1 MTTPSA
7 AGSIPALAQSVSLHF
22 ASRPTFEQ
30 VARRMLEQAIKQRDP
45 WLKIDLSK
53 TQLAMPDPA
62 TRGWHFQPLMSAVLD
77 YLASGT
83 PPDFDPQGALDC
95 FLSDSP
101 PRRLWSGARGL
112 DMQLIKKSILELA
125 WTLPIGLEDAL
136 VRYWNEDIDSGD
148 QTTTSGRTSRWCWLS
163 DVLRNT
169 LSIRGLQQ
177 PGLTDTARE
186 ALDQIV
192 RWPDRAL
199 RFCRNRQA
207 PVYAYSLETRLTQGT
222 HSSVLVGSDI
232 LLVRVTRGT
241 TEFLLCS
248 PGSAV
253 RSFTSL
259 EAFNQHWGESI
270 AGQYTVDTITCQRY
284 EISDNVFE
292 RQAAMLL
299 EQQLADLKAVQL
311 PARIDLPELK
321 RLYADLSDPARS
333 LLETPRP
340 SPDTSARLGPLLPE
354 WLKDASIVDQ
364 TTFQHY
370 SLALASAK
378 KRHQGQT
385 FLSDIDD
392 IRAFTADALL
402 NHLRDTND
410 KRPDKLPTSRYQPDD
425 VVLTFSVSAGYPGTI
440 GLTEKR
446 QMSLTELAIHNLVAR
461 PSGTFTL
468 SHCLGQT
475 LPAWLTPGFI
485 TGLIEQVDIGATY
498 PSYLQQHLLGD
509 SPQAQNRQRIFAEQ
523 LPAQL
528 MLEALKQK
536 LNRENGVTLQ
546 GLRLLEAV
554 LQPDAASQQVEG
566 RPAVIRHLALLRKP
580 QAQPDIVTN
589 MFVIEAQDVA
599 TGPHLLYRPLYAPSL
614 QEFPTR
620 EALLQ
625 AIAATG
631 SLQDSILT
639 WLPDSARPIYANG
652 GFLEPHIVRFF
663 SGDEFSVPDKPA
675 PATLAVDDTRGELM
689 QSLQEGELMQ
699 YLYGCNAQALVTQA
713 DRDSVSNS
721 ESRWAVLLEG
731 GGLLFNT
738 LLFPLLRGPAMT
750 TVWLWNLMA
759 SAQQDIPA
767 LTGEDPVARELAAVD
782 LLVNLAL
789 LVSQLPAGHGPATRA
804 SVPESIKEQ
813 AMRPPAP
820 RAIAEQWPAPEA
832 PTLVEGTVTLPDAHT
847 DTGSGRL
854 DFNFAR
860 ASGRLTPVLQA
871 RLQRLQ
877 VSPPASPLAPI
888 ENGPYKGLYVIDNK
902 WHAKVEGALYRITP
916 EAGGSATI
924 VDPLDPLDPDKNGP
938 PLRVDTNG
946 HWHLDLRLRLLG
958 GSPPKRV
965 DAQRRINLQRAQQL
979 TEESSRLEA
988 QDADRQ
994 KALDVAQQVMT
1005 RTEEGSNYTE
1015 AQRAAK
1021 RKIFYDLLK
1030 EQTEMYLTLANS
1042 AAERTSLGIG
1052 FPSGYMH
1059 VLMENVI
1066 NNARKAFVITEQ
1078 ELLALQ
1084 QAHPQFGESANIKEI
1099 VIRDVESYMKYL
1111 DTKSNIND
1119 RAIHWLELK
1128 DDYLERL
1135 LNLDASGA
1143 RAFERLTRNRPA
1155 NESNAFG
1162 IKIRQLTTLPMLS
1175 VRNRQSALPDRLL
1188 HILIPLMEHIRSHD
1202 DLQTYD
1208 VSPSDRI
1215 EVLESLTEHYGK
1227 TLDTLKGTK
1236 ALYLDDLNESY
1247 FDRVVQLV
1255 EDLYQEVSGKLAAEI
1270 KPEPKPRKRVPKR
1283 PRTGAG
1289 VPQKKLIRTRH
1300 NGVLIGDL
1308 KPAGTSLPI
1317 EVVEMHSKGSN
1328 QILATYSRHEDVW
1341 DVVDVRRPTPAP
1353 QTRSIKAI
1361 RAHGRELLDELD
1373 KRMSRAESYKTHCRH
1388 PQEIEEILNNEASH
1402 FRTLSEE
1409 LDRALTASPASRT
1422 PATEALGRL
1431 LSDAATQLTTKGS
1444 DLRIELSLKLPPTDG
1459 NLRFLFEKNL
1469 IQVARLGDRTAL
1481 QGTRKDFLQEYAIND
1496 RDGFPIWYAHFHYEA
1511 ADTPK
1516 ENFSVAHL
1524 KTKEQRKEHYH
1535 SLLAK
1540 ATSPYAVVNVHRGQI
1555 SKSLA
1560 QSRFLPLAP

>member
-1 MTTPSA
+1 MTTPSTA
-7 AGSIPALAQSVSLHF
+7 DAIPALAQNVSLHF

-30 VARRMLEQAIKQRDP
+30 VARGMLEQAIKQRDP
-45 WLKIDLSK
+45 WLKIDLSR
-53 TQLAMPDPA
+53 TQLAMPDPV
-62 TRGWHFQPLMSAVLD
+62 TRGWHFQPLMSAALD
-77 YLASGT
+77 YLATGT
-83 PPDFDPQGALDC
+83 PPDFDPQGAFDC

-101 PRRLWSGARGL
+101 PRRLWSGDRGL

-148 QTTTSGRTSRWCWLS
+148 QTATSGRTSRWRWLS

-177 PGLTDTARE
+177 PELTDTARE

-199 RFCRNRQA
+199 RFCLNRQA
-207 PVYAYSLETRLTQGT
+207 PVYAYNLETWLTQGST
-222 HSSVLVGSDI
+222 RTVLVGGDI
-232 LLVRVTRGT
+232 LLVRIKNGT
-241 TEFLLCS
+241 AEFLLCS

-253 RSFTSL
+253 KSFASL
-259 EAFNQHWGESI
+259 EAFNQHWGEWI
-270 AGQYTVDTITCQRY
+270 ARQYTVGTITCQRY
-284 EISDNVFE
+284 EIGGNVFE

-299 EQQLADLKAVQL
+299 EQQLVDLKAVQL
-311 PARIDLPELK
+311 PARIDQQDLK

-333 LLETPRP
+333 LLEAPRP
-340 SPDTSARLGPLLPE
+340 SPDTSARLGSLLPE
-354 WLKDASIVDQ
+354 WLKNASIVDQ

-370 SLALASAK
+370 SLVLASAK

-385 FLSDIDD
+385 FLGGIDD
-392 IRAFTADALL
+392 IKAFTVDALL
-402 NHLRDTND
+402 GRLRQTND
-410 KRPDKLPTSRYQPDD
+410 SSADKLPSGRYQPDD
-425 VVLTFSVSAGYPGTI
+425 VVLTFSVSAGYPGTV

-468 SHCLGQT
+468 SHRQGQT
-475 LPAWLTPGFI
+475 LPTWLTPGFI
-485 TGLIEQVDIGATY
+485 TALIEQVDIGATY
-498 PSYLQQHLLGD
+498 PRYLQQHLLGD

-523 LPAQL
+523 IPAQL
-528 MLEALKQK
+528 MLEALKQR
-536 LNRENGVTLQ
+536 LNHENGVTLQ

-554 LQPDAASQQVEG
+554 QQPDAASQQVEG
-566 RPAVIRHLALLRKP
+566 RPVVIRHLGLLRKP

-589 MFVIEAQDVA
+589 MFIIEGQDTA

-625 AIAATG
+625 AIATTG

-639 WLPDSARPIYANG
+639 WLPDAARPIYANG

-663 SGDEFSVPDKPA
+663 SGDEFNVPDKPA
-675 PATLAVDDTRGELM
+675 PATLAVDDTRGELL
-689 QSLQEGELMQ
+689 QSLHEGELMQ

-731 GGLLFNT
+731 GSLLFNT

-767 LTGEDPVARELAAVD
+767 LSGEDPVARELAAVD

-789 LVSQLPAGHGPATRA
+789 LVSQSPAGHGPATRA
-804 SVPESIKEQ
+804 VVPESIKEQ

-820 RAIAEQWPAPEA
+820 RAIAEQWPAPQA
-832 PTLVEGTVTLPDAHT
+832 PTLVEGTVTLPDANI
-847 DTGSGRL
+847 DTGRRL
-854 DFNFAR
+854 DFSFAR
-860 ASGRLTPVLQA
+860 ASGRLTPALQA

-877 VSPPASPLAPI
+877 VSTPSSPLAPI
-888 ENGPYKGLYVIDNK
+888 ENGPYKGLYVINNK
-902 WHAKVEGALYRITP
+902 WHAKVEGVLYRITP

-924 VDPLDPLDPDKNGP
+924 VDPLDPLDAEKNGP
-938 PLRVDTNG
+938 SLRVDKNG

-958 GSPPKRV
+958 GAPPKRV
-965 DAQRRINLQRAQQL
+965 EAQRRVNLQRVQQL
-979 TEESSRLEA
+979 TEESKRLEA

-1005 RTEEGSNYTE
+1005 RTEEGGNYTE

-1030 EQTEMYLTLANS
+1030 EQTEIYLKLADS
-1042 AAERTSLGIG
+1042 AAERVSLGIG

-1059 VLMENVI
+1059 VLMENLI
-1066 NNARKAFVITEQ
+1066 NNARKAFLITEKERVAIQ
-1078 ELLALQ
+1078 RV
-1084 QAHPQFGESANIKEI
+1084 HPQFGERADIREI
-1099 VIRDVESYMKYL
+1099 VDRDYEAYMKYL
-1111 DTKSNIND
+1111 DAKSDIND
-1119 RAIHWLELK
+1119 RAIYWLELK
-1128 DDYLERL
+1128 DNYLEQL
-1135 LNLDASGA
+1135 SNLDASGA
-1143 RAFERLTRNRPA
+1143 RAFERLTSNRPLD
-1155 NESNAFG
+1155 EKNAIG
-1162 IKIRQLTTLPMLS
+1162 SKTMQLSTLPVLS
-1175 VRNRQSALPDRLL
+1175 VKNRQSALPNRLL
-1188 HILIPLMEHIRSHD
+1188 RILMPLMEHMRSHW

-1208 VSPSDRI
+1208 VSPAEKL

-1236 ALYLDDLNESY
+1236 ALYLDDINESY
-1247 FDRVVQLV
+1247 FDRLVKLV
-1255 EDLYQEVSGKLAAEI
+1255 EGLYQEVSSKLAAEI
-1270 KPEPKPRKRVPKR
+1270 KPEPKPRKRTPKR

-1289 VPQKKLIRTRH
+1289 LPQKKLIRTRH

-1317 EVVEMHSKGSN
+1317 EVVEMRSEANN
-1328 QILATYSRHEDVW
+1328 QVLATYSRHEDVW

-1361 RAHGRELLDELD
+1361 RAHGRALLDELD

-1409 LDRALTASPASRT
+1409 LDRALTASPTSRT
-1422 PATEALGRL
+1422 PANDALGQL
-1431 LSDAATQLTTKGS
+1431 LSDAAANLTAKGS

-1496 RDGFPIWYAHFHYEA
+1496 PDGFPIWYAHFHYEA

-1516 ENFSVAHL
+1516 DNFSVAHL

>member
-1 MTTPSA
+1 MSTPSTA
-7 AGSIPALAQSVSLHF
+7 DSIPALAQCVSLQF
-22 ASRPTFEQ
+22 ASRPTLEQ
-30 VARRMLEQAIKQRDP
+30 VARRLLEQALKKADP
-45 WLKIDLSK
+45 WLDIDLLK
-53 TQLAMPDPA
+53 AQLATPDVT
-62 TRGWHFQPLMSAVLD
+62 TRGWHFQPLMGAVLD

-83 PPDFDPQGALDC
+83 LPDFTSKGALDC
-95 FLSDSP
+95 FLSDAP
-101 PRRLWSGARGL
+101 PRRLWSGDRRL
-112 DMQLIKKSILELA
+112 DMQVIRRAILELP
-125 WTLPIGLEDAL
+125 WSVPIDLEDAL
-136 VRYWNEDIDSGD
+136 VGYWSADISGD
-148 QTTTSGRTSRWCWLS
+148 DQANASRHTSRWCWLS

-169 LSIRGLQQ
+169 LSLRGLQQ
-177 PGLTDTARE
+177 PGLTEVARE
-186 ALDQIV
+186 TLDQIV
-192 RWPDRAL
+192 RWPDHEQRL
-199 RFCRNRQA
+199 CLNRQA
-207 PVYAYSLETRLTQGT
+207 PVYAYHLETQLTQGGNQT
-222 HSSVLVGSDI
+222 TLVASEI
-232 LLVRVTRGT
+232 LLTRVHQGMR
-241 TEFLLCS
+241 EWLLCS
-248 PGSAV
+248 PSSAV
-253 RSFTSL
+253 LSFASL
-259 EAFNQHWGESI
+259 EAFEHHWGKRI
-270 AGQYTVDTITCQRY
+270 ASQYTVDTITCQRQ
-284 EISDNVFE
+284 EISGNVFE
-292 RQAAMLL
+292 HQAAMLL
-299 EQQLADLKAVQL
+299 EQQLADLQAVQL
-311 PARIDLPELK
+311 PAGIDTQALTH
-321 RLYADLSDPARS
+321 LYSDLSDPARS
-333 LLETPRP
+333 LLDAPRL
-340 SPDTSARLGPLLPE
+340 SPDMKDRLGPLLPT
-354 WLKDASIVDQ
+354 WLKDAAIVDQ
-364 TTFQHY
+364 TTLQHY

-378 KRHQGQT
+378 RRHQGQT
-385 FLSDIDD
+385 FLSGIDD
-392 IRAFTADALL
+392 IKAFTTNALL
-402 NHLRDTND
+402 EHLGKAND
-410 KRPDKLPTSRYQPDD
+410 RSPNPLPASPLQPDD

-440 GLTEKR
+440 GLSEKR
-446 QMSLTELAIHNLVAR
+446 QMSLTELAIHNLVGR

-468 SHCLGQT
+468 SHRLGQA
-475 LPAWLTPGFI
+475 LPTWLTPAFI
-485 TGLIEQVDIGATY
+485 NPLIEQVDIGATY
-498 PSYLQQHLLGD
+498 PRYLREHLVD
-509 SPQAQNRQRIFAEQ
+509 DVPRAQARQRIFAEQ

-536 LNRENGVTLQ
+536 LAGENGMTVQ

-554 LQPDAASQQVEG
+554 LQPDAASQRVDG
-566 RPAVIRHLALLRKP
+566 RPVVIRQLRVLR
-580 QAQPDIVTN
+580 QPKARPDSVAN
-589 MFVIEAQDVA
+589 MFIIEAQDIA
-599 TGPHLLYRPLYAPSL
+599 NGPHLLYRPLYAPSL
-614 QEFPTR
+614 QQFPTR
-620 EALLQ
+620 EALMQ
-625 AIAATG
+625 AIATSG
-631 SLQDSILT
+631 DLQDSILT
-639 WLPDSARPIYANG
+639 WLPDAARPIYANG
-652 GFLEPHIVRFF
+652 GFLEPHIMRFF
-663 SGDEFSVPDKPA
+663 NGDEFSVPDKPA
-675 PATLAVDDTRGELM
+675 PATLALDDAHGELL
-689 QSLQEGELMQ
+689 QSLHKGELMQ

-713 DRDSVSNS
+713 DRDSVSNR

-759 SAQQDIPA
+759 SAQQDMPA
-767 LTGEDPVARELAAVD
+767 LISADPVAREFAAVD

-789 LVSQLPAGHGPATRA
+789 LVSQLPAGRGPVPRA
-804 SVPESIKEQ
+804 ALPESVQQE

-820 RAIAEQWPAPEA
+820 RAVAEQWPEPAA
-832 PTLVEGTVTLPDAHT
+832 PTLVEGTVAEPDAPAEAN
-847 DTGSGRL
+847 SRRL

-860 ASGRLTPVLQA
+860 ASGQPTPQQQA
-871 RLQRLQ
+871 RLQQLQ
-877 VSPPASPLAPI
+877 VPSPKTLPDPI
-888 ENGPYKGLYVIDNK
+888 ENGPFKGLYVIDNK
-902 WHAKVEGALYRITP
+902 WHAQVEGAFYRVTP
-916 EAGGSATI
+916 EYDGSATI
-924 VDPLDPLDPDKNGP
+924 VDPLAPLDADKNGP
-938 PLRVDTNG
+938 PLRVDDQG

-965 DAQRRINLQRAQQL
+965 DAQRRVNLERAKQL
-979 TEESSRLEA
+979 TDESNRLEA

-1005 RTEEGSNYTE
+1005 RTEEGGNYTE

-1030 EQTEMYLTLANS
+1030 EQTEAYLTLANS
-1042 AAERTSLGIG
+1042 AAERASLGIG
-1052 FPSGYMH
+1052 FPSGSMH

-1084 QAHPQFGESANIKEI
+1084 RAHPQFRESTDIREM

-1119 RAIHWLELK
+1119 QAIHWLELK

-1162 IKIRQLTTLPMLS
+1162 SKIRQLTTLPMLS
-1175 VRNRQSALPDRLL
+1175 VKNRQSALPDRLL
-1188 HILIPLMEHIRSHD
+1188 RILIPLMEHIRSHD

-1236 ALYLDDLNESY
+1236 ALYLDDINESY
-1247 FDRVVQLV
+1247 FDRLLKLV
-1255 EDLYQEVSGKLAAEI
+1255 EGLYQEVSNKLAAEI
-1270 KPEPKPRKRVPKR
+1270 KPEPKPRKRIPKR

-1289 VPQKKLIRTRH
+1289 LPQKKLIRTRH

-1308 KPAGTSLPI
+1308 KPAGTSQPI

-1353 QTRSIKAI
+1353 QTRSFKAI
-1361 RAHGRELLDELD
+1361 RTQARELLDELD

-1402 FRTLSEE
+1402 FRTLGEE
-1409 LDRALTASPASRT
+1409 LDRAFSASPASRT
-1422 PATEALGRL
+1422 PANEELSRQ
-1431 LSDAATQLTTKGS
+1431 LSDAAHQLTTKGS

-1481 QGTRKDFLQEYAIND
+1481 QGARKDFLQEYAIND

-1516 ENFSVAHL
+1516 DNFSVAHL

>member
-1 MTTPSA
+1 MTTLSTA
-7 AGSIPALAQSVSLHF
+7 DAIPALAQNVSLHF

-30 VARRMLEQAIKQRDP
+30 VARGMLEQAIKQRDP
-45 WLKIDLSK
+45 WLRIDLSK
-53 TQLAMPDPA
+53 TQLAMPDPV

-77 YLASGT
+77 YLATGT
-83 PPDFDPQGALDC
+83 PPDFAPQGALDC

-112 DMQLIKKSILELA
+112 DMQLVKKSILELA

-207 PVYAYSLETRLTQGT
+207 PVYAYTLETWLTQDST
-222 HSSVLVGSDI
+222 RTVLVGGDI
-232 LLVRVTRGT
+232 LLVRIKNGT

-253 RSFTSL
+253 KSFASL
-259 EAFNQHWGESI
+259 EAFNQHWGEWI
-270 AGQYTVDTITCQRY
+270 ARQYTVDTITCQRY
-284 EISDNVFE
+284 EIGGNVFE

-311 PARIDLPELK
+311 PARIDLQDLK

-333 LLETPRP
+333 LLEAPRP
-340 SPDTSARLGPLLPE
+340 SPDTSARLGSLLPE
-354 WLKDASIVDQ
+354 WLKNASIVDQ

-370 SLALASAK
+370 SLVLASAK

-385 FLSDIDD
+385 FLGGIDD
-392 IRAFTADALL
+392 IKAFTVDALL
-402 NHLRDTND
+402 GRLRQTNDNSSD
-410 KRPDKLPTSRYQPDD
+410 KRPSSRYQPDD

-440 GLTEKR
+440 GVTEKR

-468 SHCLGQT
+468 SHRQGQT

-498 PSYLQQHLLGD
+498 PRYLQQHLLGD

-523 LPAQL
+523 IPAQL
-528 MLEALKQK
+528 MLEALKQQ

-566 RPAVIRHLALLRKP
+566 RPVVIRHLGLLRKP
-580 QAQPDIVTN
+580 QARPDIVTN
-589 MFVIEAQDVA
+589 MFIIEAQDIA

-639 WLPDSARPIYANG
+639 WLPDAARPIYANG

-663 SGDEFSVPDKPA
+663 TGDEFSLPDKPA
-675 PATLAVDDTRGELM
+675 PAALAVDDTRGELL

-731 GGLLFNT
+731 SGLLFNT

-767 LTGEDPVARELAAVD
+767 LTSEDPVARELAAVD

-804 SVPESIKEQ
+804 VVPESIKEQ
-813 AMRPPAP
+813 AMRPVAP

-832 PTLVEGTVTLPDAHT
+832 PTLVEGTVTLPDANT
-847 DTGSGRL
+847 DIGRRL
-854 DFNFAR
+854 DFSFAR
-860 ASGRLTPVLQA
+860 ASGRLTPALEA

-877 VSPPASPLAPI
+877 VSPPSSPLAPI
-888 ENGPYKGLYVIDNK
+888 ENGPFKGLYVIGNK

-924 VDPLDPLDPDKNGP
+924 VDPLDPLAPDKNGP

-946 HWHLDLRLRLLG
+946 LWHLDLRLRLLG

-965 DAQRRINLQRAQQL
+965 EAQRRINLQRAQQL
-979 TEESSRLEA
+979 TDELDQVVA
-988 QDADRQ
+988 QEVDRQ

-1015 AQRAAK
+1015 TQRAAK
-1021 RKIFYDLLK
+1021 RKLFYDLLQ
-1030 EQTEMYLTLANS
+1030 EQTDIYLKLADS
-1042 AAERTSLGIG
+1042 ASERAILGIG

-1059 VLMENVI
+1059 SLMENVI
-1066 NNARKAFVITEQ
+1066 NNARKAFLITEKERVAIQ
-1078 ELLALQ
+1078 RV
-1084 QAHPQFGESANIKEI
+1084 HPQFGEHADIREI
-1099 VIRDVESYMKYL
+1099 VDRDYEAYMKYL
-1111 DTKSNIND
+1111 DAKSDIND
-1119 RAIHWLELK
+1119 RAIYWLELK
-1128 DDYLERL
+1128 DNYLEQL
-1135 LNLDASGA
+1135 SNLDASGA
-1143 RAFERLTRNRPA
+1143 RAFERLTSNRPLD
-1155 NESNAFG
+1155 EKNAIG
-1162 IKIRQLTTLPMLS
+1162 SKTMQLSTLPVLS
-1175 VRNRQSALPDRLL
+1175 VKNRQSALPNRLL
-1188 HILIPLMEHIRSHD
+1188 RILMPLMEHMRSHW
-1202 DLQTYD
+1202 DLQTYE
-1208 VSPSDRI
+1208 VSPAEKL

-1236 ALYLDDLNESY
+1236 ALYLDDINESY
-1247 FDRVVQLV
+1247 FDRLVKLV
-1255 EDLYQEVSGKLAAEI
+1255 EGLYQEVSSKLAAEI
-1270 KPEPKPRKRVPKR
+1270 KPEPKPRKRTPKR

-1289 VPQKKLIRTRH
+1289 LPQKKLIRTRH

-1317 EVVEMHSKGSN
+1317 EVVEMRSEANN
-1328 QILATYSRHEDVW
+1328 QVLATYSRHEDVW

-1361 RAHGRELLDELD
+1361 RAHGRALLDELD

-1409 LDRALTASPASRT
+1409 LDRALTASPTSRT
-1422 PATEALGRL
+1422 PANEALGQL
-1431 LSDAATQLTTKGS
+1431 LSDAAANLTAKGS

-1481 QGTRKDFLQEYAIND
+1481 QGARKDFLQEYAIND
-1496 RDGFPIWYAHFHYEA
+1496 RDGFAIWYAHFHYEA

>member
-1 MTTPSA
+1 MTTSSTTD
-7 AGSIPALAQSVSLHF
+7 SIPALAQRVSLQF
-22 ASRPTFEQ
+22 ASRPTLEQ
-30 VARRMLEQAIKQRDP
+30 VAQDLLEQALKKRDP
-45 WLKIDLSK
+45 WLEIDLSK
-53 TQLAMPDPA
+53 TQLATPDA
-62 TRGWHFQPLMSAVLD
+62 DARGWHFQPLMSVVLE
-77 YLASGT
+77 YLATGT
-83 PPDFDPQGALDC
+83 PPDFSPRGKLDC
-95 FLSDSP
+95 FLSDNP
-101 PRRLWSGARGL
+101 PSRVWAGEQRL
-112 DMQLIKKSILELA
+112 DMQIIRKSLLELA
-125 WTLPIGLEDAL
+125 WTVPIGLENAQ
-136 VRYWNEDIDSGD
+136 VRYWNDAIGSGE
-148 QTTTSGRTSRWCWLS
+148 QTATGSRWRWLS

-177 PGLTDTARE
+177 PGLTDTARA

-199 RFCRNRQA
+199 RLCLNRQA
-207 PVYAYSLETRLTQGT
+207 PVYAYNLETRLTQGST
-222 HSSVLVGSDI
+222 RTVLVGSDI
-232 LLVRVTRGT
+232 LLVRVTNGT
-241 TEFLLCS
+241 SEFLLCS
-248 PGSAV
+248 PGGAV
-253 RSFTSL
+253 QSFASL
-259 EAFNQHWGESI
+259 EAFNQHWGELI
-270 AGQYTVDTITCQRY
+270 ADQYTVDTITCQRY

-299 EQQLADLKAVQL
+299 EQQLADLEAVQL
-311 PARIDLPELK
+311 PARIDLPDLK
-321 RLYADLSDPARS
+321 RLYTDLSDPARL
-333 LLETPRP
+333 LLETPLP
-340 SPDTSARLGPLLPE
+340 SPDTSARLGPQLPQ
-354 WLKDASIVDQ
+354 WLKNASVVDQ

-370 SLALASAK
+370 SLVLASAK

-385 FLSDIDD
+385 FFSGIDD
-392 IRAFTADALL
+392 IKAFTADALL
-402 NHLRDTND
+402 TRLRQAND
-410 KRPDKLPTSRYQPDD
+410 SNPDKLPSSRYQPDD
-425 VVLTFSVSAGYPGTI
+425 VLLTFSVSAGYPGTI

-461 PSGTFTL
+461 PSGTFSL
-468 SHCLGQT
+468 SHHLGQT

-498 PSYLQQHLLGD
+498 PRYLQQHLLGE

-528 MLEALKQK
+528 MLEALKQM
-536 LNRENGVTLQ
+536 LNHENGMTRQ

-566 RPAVIRHLALLRKP
+566 RPVVIRHLGLLRKP

-589 MFVIEAQDVA
+589 MFVIEAQDTA
-599 TGPHLLYRPLYAPSL
+599 IGPHLLYRPLYAPSL

-625 AIAATG
+625 AIAATA

-639 WLPDSARPIYANG
+639 WLSDSARPIYANG

-663 SGDEFSVPDKPA
+663 TGDEFSVPDKPA
-675 PATLAVDDTRGELM
+675 PATLAIDDTRGELL

-699 YLYGCNAQALVTQA
+699 YLYGCNAQALVIQA

-782 LLVNLAL
+782 FLVNLAL
-789 LVSQLPAGHGPATRA
+789 LVSQLPSGHGPAARA
-804 SVPESIKEQ
+804 TVPESIKEQ
-813 AMRPPAP
+813 TMRPPAP
-820 RAIAEQWPAPEA
+820 RAIAEQWPAPQA

-854 DFNFAR
+854 DLGFAR
-860 ASGRLTPVLQA
+860 ASGRLTPALQE
-871 RLQRLQ
+871 RLLRLQ
-877 VSPPASPLAPI
+877 VARPTSPPTPI
-888 ENGPYKGLYVIDNK
+888 ENGPYKGLYVIDSK
-902 WHAKVEGALYRITP
+902 WHAKVEDAFYRVTP
-916 EAGGSATI
+916 EAGGGATI

-958 GSPPKRV
+958 GAPPKRV
-965 DAQRRINLQRAQQL
+965 EAQRRVNLERAKQL
-979 TEESSRLEA
+979 TDESNRLEA

-1042 AAERTSLGIG
+1042 AAERTSLGIA

-1066 NNARKAFVITEQ
+1066 NNARKAFLIVERERVAIQ
-1078 ELLALQ
+1078 R
-1084 QAHPQFGESANIKEI
+1084 AHPQFGEHADIREIAARDADAYWKFLDIKS
-1099 VIRDVESYMKYL
+1099 D
-1111 DTKSNIND
+1111 IND
-1119 RAIHWLELK
+1119 QAIHWLELK

-1135 LNLDASGA
+1135 SNLDESGV
-1143 RAFERLTRNRPA
+1143 RAFERLTRNRPSD
-1155 NESNAFG
+1155 ERNAIG
-1162 IKIRQLTTLPMLS
+1162 SKTMQLSTLPVLS
-1175 VRNRQSALPDRLL
+1175 VKNRQSALPNRLL
-1188 HILIPLMEHIRSHD
+1188 RILMPLMEHMRSHW

-1208 VSPSDRI
+1208 VSPAEKL
-1215 EVLESLTEHYGK
+1215 EVLTSLTEHYGK

-1236 ALYLDDLNESY
+1236 ALYLDDINESY
-1247 FDRVVQLV
+1247 FDRLVKLV
-1255 EDLYQEVSGKLAAEI
+1255 EGLYQEVSSKLAAEI
-1270 KPEPKPRKRVPKR
+1270 KPEPKPRKRTPKR

-1289 VPQKKLIRTRH
+1289 LPQKKLIRTRH

-1317 EVVEMHSKGSN
+1317 EVVEMRSGGNN
-1328 QILATYSRHEDVW
+1328 QVLATYSRHEDVW

-1422 PATEALGRL
+1422 PANEALGRQ
-1431 LSDAATQLTTKGS
+1431 LSDAAANLTAKGS
-1444 DLRIELSLKLPPTDG
+1444 DVRIELSLKLPPTDG

-1481 QGTRKDFLQEYAIND
+1481 QGARKDFLQEYAIND
-1496 RDGFPIWYAHFHYEA
+1496 RDGFAIWYAHFHYEA

>member
-1 MTTPSA
+1 
-7 AGSIPALAQSVSLHF
+7 
-22 ASRPTFEQ
+22 
-30 VARRMLEQAIKQRDP
+30 
-45 WLKIDLSK
+45 
-53 TQLAMPDPA
+53 
-62 TRGWHFQPLMSAVLD
+62 
-77 YLASGT
+77 
-83 PPDFDPQGALDC
+83 
-95 FLSDSP
+95 
-101 PRRLWSGARGL
+101 
-112 DMQLIKKSILELA
+112 
-125 WTLPIGLEDAL
+125 
-136 VRYWNEDIDSGD
+136 D
-148 QTTTSGRTSRWCWLS
+148 QTTL
-163 DVLRNT
+163 
-169 LSIRGLQQ
+169 
-177 PGLTDTARE
+177 
-186 ALDQIV
+186 
-192 RWPDRAL
+192 
-199 RFCRNRQA
+199 
-207 PVYAYSLETRLTQGT
+207 
-222 HSSVLVGSDI
+222 
-232 LLVRVTRGT
+232 
-241 TEFLLCS
+241 
-248 PGSAV
+248 
-253 RSFTSL
+253 
-259 EAFNQHWGESI
+259 
-270 AGQYTVDTITCQRY
+270 
-284 EISDNVFE
+284 
-292 RQAAMLL
+292 
-299 EQQLADLKAVQL
+299 
-311 PARIDLPELK
+311 
-321 RLYADLSDPARS
+321 
-333 LLETPRP
+333 
-340 SPDTSARLGPLLPE
+340 
-354 WLKDASIVDQ
+354 
-364 TTFQHY
+364 QHY
-370 SLALASAK
+370 SLALARAK
-378 KRHQGQT
+378 RRHQGQT
-385 FLSDIDD
+385 FLNGIDD
-392 IRAFTADALL
+392 IKAFTADALL
-402 NHLRDTND
+402 DRLGKANDSSPAPLPSNQLR
-410 KRPDKLPTSRYQPDD
+410 PDD

-440 GLTEKR
+440 GVSEKR
-446 QMSLTELAIHNLVAR
+446 QMSLTELAIRNLVGR
-461 PSGTFTL
+461 PSGTFSL
-468 SHCLGQT
+468 SHRLDHA
-475 LPAWLTPGFI
+475 LPTWLTPAFI
-485 TGLIEQVDIGATY
+485 NQLIEQVDIGATY
-498 PSYLQQHLLGD
+498 PRYLRQHLLDD
-509 SPQAQNRQRIFAEQ
+509 SPRTQDRQRIFAEQ

-536 LNRENGVTLQ
+536 LAQENGMTAP

-554 LQPDAASQQVEG
+554 LQPNAASQQVNG
-566 RPAVIRHLALLRKP
+566 RPVVVRHLGILRKP
-580 QAQPDIVTN
+580 QTQADTVAN
-589 MFVIEAQDVA
+589 MFIIEAQDIA
-599 TGPHLLYRPLYAPSL
+599 SGPHLLYRPLYAPSL
-614 QEFPTR
+614 QQFATR
-620 EALLQ
+620 EALMQ

-631 SLQDSILT
+631 DLQDSILT
-639 WLPDSARPIYANG
+639 WLPDAARPIYANG

-675 PATLAVDDTRGELM
+675 PATLALDDAHGELLQSLHNGELM
-689 QSLQEGELMQ
+689 H
-699 YLYGCNAQALVTQA
+699 YLYGCNAQALITQA
-713 DRDSVSNS
+713 DRDSVSNR

-789 LVSQLPAGHGPATRA
+789 LVSQLPAGHAPVARA
-804 SVPESIKEQ
+804 AVPESIQEQ

-820 RAIAEQWPAPEA
+820 RVVAEQWPEPAA
-832 PTLVEGTVTLPDAHT
+832 PTLVEGTVAVPDAHA
-847 DTGSGRL
+847 DNRRL
-854 DFNFAR
+854 NVDFAR
-860 ASGRLTPVLQA
+860 ASGQPTPQQQA

-877 VSPPASPLAPI
+877 VPPPATPPVPI
-888 ENGPYKGLYVIDNK
+888 ENGPFQGLYVIDNK
-902 WHAKVEGALYRITP
+902 WHAQVKGAFYRVTP
-916 EAGGSATI
+916 EYDGSATI
-924 VDPLDPLDPDKNGP
+924 VDPLAPLDADKNGP
-938 PLRVDTNG
+938 PLRVDAQG

-958 GSPPKRV
+958 GSPPKRLE
-965 DAQRRINLQRAQQL
+965 AQRRANLERAKQL
-979 TEESSRLEA
+979 TDESNRLEA

-994 KALDVAQQVMT
+994 KALEVAQQVMT
-1005 RTEEGSNYTE
+1005 RTEEGSQYTE

-1042 AAERTSLGIG
+1042 AAERASLGIG

-1066 NNARKAFVITEQ
+1066 NNARKAFLITET
-1078 ELLALQ
+1078 ELQALQ
-1084 QAHPQFGESANIKEI
+1084 QAHPQFGEHANIREV

-1111 DTKSNIND
+1111 DTKSNIHD
-1119 RAIHWLELK
+1119 QAIHWLELK

-1162 IKIRQLTTLPMLS
+1162 SKIRQLTTLPMLS
-1175 VRNRQSALPDRLL
+1175 VKNRQSALPDRLL
-1188 HILIPLMEHIRSHD
+1188 RILIPLMEHIRSHD

-1208 VSPSDRI
+1208 ISPSDRI

-1236 ALYLDDLNESY
+1236 ALYLDDINESY
-1247 FDRVVQLV
+1247 FDRVVKLI
-1255 EDLYQEVSGKLAAEI
+1255 EGLYQEVSSKLAAEI
-1270 KPEPKPRKRVPKR
+1270 KPEPKPRKRIPKR
-1283 PRTGAG
+1283 PRTGVG
-1289 VPQKKLIRTRH
+1289 LPQKKLIRTRH

-1361 RAHGRELLDELD
+1361 RTHAQELLGELD

-1409 LDRALTASPASRT
+1409 LDRALMASPTSRT
-1422 PATEALGRL
+1422 PANEALGQL
-1431 LSDAATQLTTKGS
+1431 LSDAATNLTTKGS
-1444 DLRIELSLKLPPTDG
+1444 DLRTELSLKLPPTDG

-1469 IQVARLGDRTAL
+1469 VQVARLGDRTAL
-1481 QGTRKDFLQEYAIND
+1481 QGARKDFLQEYAIND
-1496 RDGFPIWYAHFHYEA
+1496 RDGFAIWYAHFHYEA

-1516 ENFSVAHL
+1516 DNFSVAHL